1 MSDKRI
7 DITDGIPTRVRG
19 IPCFVYL
26 TDYVFQPPW
35 KGSAHTCPSDLDYYG
50 YEDMDYALYNLHGYR
65 MRFLERLMSEE
76 DKDKVF
82 SFISKYMTERR
93 KNKNDL

>member
-1 MSDKRI
+1 MSNKRI

-26 TDYVFQPPW
+26 TDYVFQSPW

-50 YEDMDYALYNLHGYR
+50 YEDMEYELYNLRGYR
-65 MRFLERLMSEE
+65 MQFLEKLLTQQ
-76 DKDKVF
+76 DKDKIEEFV
-82 SFISKYMTERR
+82 SKYMTERR